1 MHKSRGVN
9 RNGCHERAFIDGAGP
24 AIEIA
29 VDLYRDKEISLW
41 KAAEIAG
48 LCMEEFK
55 DLLCALSIKIEIGG
69 TNEESLSRLERLGLL
84 ELDERMEKFAL
95 KIAAEYPMSLSD
107 AVLTARAEEDD
118 DFRPRDSCGRGRVNK
133 NDPAFDQIF
142 DEGGLD

>member
-9 RNGCHERAFIDGAGP
+9 RNGCHESVVIDEARP

-29 VDLYRDKEISLW
+29 VDLYRNKKVSLW

-55 DLLCALSIKIEIGG
+55 DLLCASSIKIEIGG
-69 TNEESLSRLERLGLL
+69 TNDESLSRLERLGLL
-84 ELDERMEKFAL
+84 ELDERMEELAL
-95 KIAAEYPMSLSD
+95 KTATKNPMSLSD

-118 DFRPRDSCGRGRVNK
+118 DLLT
-133 NDPAFDQIF
+133 AEAEHIW
-142 DEGGLD
+142 L

>member
-1 MHKSRGVN
+1 MHRFRGVN
-9 RNGCHERAFIDGAGP
+9 HNGCHERAFIDGNGP

-29 VDLYRDKEISLW
+29 VDLYRDKKVSLW
-41 KAAEIAG
+41 KAAEMAG

-55 DLLCALSIKIEIGG
+55 DLLSARSIKIEIGG

-107 AVLTARAEEDD
+107 AVLKARAEEDD
-118 DFRPRDSCGRGRVNK
+118 
-133 NDPAFDQIF
+133 
-142 DEGGLD
+142 EL